1 MEFLAEL
8 LFELIFEGCFE
19 LSSNKKLPRY
29 VRYPFIILIV
39 LFFLTV
45 ILGLIF
51 LGFMILDKTVLGGVF
66 IILVGIML
74 GIGSVIKFKQ
84 VYAEKKDKI
93 KK

>member
-1 MEFLAEL
+1 MEFLAEI

-19 LSSNKKLPRY
+19 LSSNKKLPKY
-29 VRYPFIILIV
+29 IRYPFIVLIV

-66 IILVGIML
+66 IILVGILL
-74 GIGSVIKFKQ
+74 GIGSIIKFKKIY
-84 VYAEKKDKI
+84 VEKKR
-93 KK
+93 